1 MSGPDSCAVTTSTV
15 VDKVLCHV
23 VRVLCAAAA
32 LREAPE
38 ETGLTAYRVARVLA
52 ALIGAL
58 ND

>member
-1 MSGPDSCAVTTSTV
+1 VTPSTV

-38 ETGLTAYRVARVLA
+38 ETGLTAYRVARVPA